1 MARNGN
7 KQVIDE
13 LLQPATKSLESSL
26 TSSNKS
32 GSKELDSKIA
42 SFFYENT
49 IPFNVADSPSCAA
62 IIEEAMTFRLQN
74 PLQHYKV
81 LLHRILSG
89 ELLDKA
95 YSASPCKRN
104 WSARTGT
111 PTPRFAT
118 SSHRKPQRNWS
129 VSTNRKLVL
138 KIEDTE
144 ELKMSAWDKW
154 NEDV

>member
-13 LLQPATKSLESSL
+13 LLQPATKSLESFL

-95 YSASPCKRN
+95 YSASPFGQ
-104 WSARTGT
+104 RTGT

-118 SSHRKPQRNWS
+118 SSHRKPLRNWS